1 MELRPNIIVTSRRFE
16 RSVRGS
22 LAEGIGLL
30 RVDAGHIYAI
40 LLAGLF
46 ALAAGLVGSFALMK
60 RMVLASDVMS
70 HLALPGLGIAFLLK
84 GNPLVG
90 GGATLF
96 LGTLLVWQ
104 LQKKTELATDASI
117 GVVFAACLGIGAL
130 VTPNEDLLEALF
142 GNFQK
147 LSLFGFLLGAAAII
161 LVLAFLF
168 GMKDRLILD
177 LFSPEL
183 AAATGVNVVYLDL
196 GFMLVFSLT
205 ILVGLRFMGGLLSS
219 ALIIIPAATAR
230 HLTGKMAQF
239 VILASAVS
247 LISVGV
253 GFLISTLILKT
264 STVGPTIVIVSV
276 LVFVMSLLKKK

>member
-1 MELRPNIIVTSRRFE
+1 LSEAGAIRSRKE
-16 RSVRGS
+16 EEPSS
-22 LAEGIGLL
+22 
-30 RVDAGHIYAI
+30 VDAGHLYAI

-46 ALAAGLVGSFALMK
+46 AIAAGLVGSVALMK

-70 HLALPGLGIAFLLK
+70 HLALPGLGIAYLLK
-84 GNPLVG
+84 DNPLVG

-96 LGTLLVWQ
+96 LGTVLIWQ

-147 LSLFGFLLGAAAII
+147 LSLPGFLLGTAAVI
-161 LVLAFLF
+161 LVAAFLF
-168 GMKDRLILD
+168 FMKDPLILD
-177 LFSPEL
+177 LFSPDL
-183 AAATGVNVVYLDL
+183 AAATGVKVSYLDL

-205 ILVGLRFMGGLLSS
+205 ILIGLHFMGGLLSS

-230 HLTGKMAQF
+230 QLTDRMAKF
-239 VILASAVS
+239 VILASVVS
-247 LISVGV
+247 LISVTG
-253 GFLISTLILKT
+253 GFLISTLILRT

-276 LVFVMSLLKKK
+276 LLFILSLLKKK

>member
-1 MELRPNIIVTSRRFE
+1 M
-16 RSVRGS
+16 
-22 LAEGIGLL
+22 
-30 RVDAGHIYAI
+30 DAGHSYAI
-40 LLAGLF
+40 LLAVFF
-46 ALAAGLVGSFALMK
+46 ALAAGLVGSVVLMK

-70 HLALPGLGIAFLLK
+70 HLALPGLGIAYLLK
-84 GNPLVG
+84 SSPLVG

-104 LQKKTELATDASI
+104 LQKKRELATDTSI
-117 GVVFAACLGIGAL
+117 GVVFAACVGIGAL

-147 LSLFGFLLGAAAII
+147 LSLAGFLLGTVAVI
-161 LVLAFLF
+161 LIVAFLF

-177 LFSPEL
+177 VFSPEL
-183 AAATGVNVVYLDL
+183 AAATGVKVALLDL
-196 GFMLVFSLT
+196 GFLLVFSLT

-230 HLTGKMAQF
+230 QLTDRMAQF
-239 VILASAVS
+239 VVLASGVS
-247 LISVGV
+247 LISVAV
-253 GFLISTLILKT
+253 GFLITTLILKT

-276 LVFVMSLLKKK
+276 VLFVMSLLKKK

>member
-1 MELRPNIIVTSRRFE
+1 
-16 RSVRGS
+16 
-22 LAEGIGLL
+22 
-30 RVDAGHIYAI
+30 VDAGHIYAI

-46 ALAAGLVGSFALMK
+46 AVAAGLVGSVALMK

-70 HLALPGLGIAFLLK
+70 HLALPGLGIAYLLK

-90 GGATLF
+90 GGATLL

-142 GNFQK
+142 GNFEK
-147 LSLFGFLLGAAAII
+147 LSLPGFLLGTAAVM
-161 LVLAFLF
+161 LVVAFLF

-177 LFSPEL
+177 LFSPDL
-183 AAATGVNVVYLDL
+183 AAATGVKVAYLDL

-230 HLTGKMAQF
+230 QLTGRMAEF
-239 VILASAVS
+239 VVLASVVS
-247 LISVGV
+247 LVSVTV

-276 LVFVMSLLKKK
+276 LLFVMSLLKKK

>member
-1 MELRPNIIVTSRRFE
+1 
-16 RSVRGS
+16 
-22 LAEGIGLL
+22 
-30 RVDAGHIYAI
+30 VDVGHSYAV

-46 ALAAGLVGSFALMK
+46 AIAAGLVGSVALMK
-60 RMVLASDVMS
+60 RMVLASDVIS

-96 LGTLLVWQ
+96 LGTILVWQ
-104 LQKKTELATDASI
+104 LQRKTELAVDASI

-130 VTPNEDLLEALF
+130 VTPQEDLLEALF

-147 LSLFGFLLGAAAII
+147 VSLVGFLLGTAAVFLI
-161 LVLAFLF
+161 VAFLA
-168 GMKDRLILD
+168 GMKYRLILD

-183 AAATGVNVVYLDL
+183 AAATGVKVELLDL
-196 GFMLVFSLT
+196 GFLLVFSLT
-205 ILVGLRFMGGLLSS
+205 VLVGLRFMGALLSS

-230 HLTGKMAQF
+230 RLTDKMAQF
-239 VILASAVS
+239 VLLACVLSLVS
-247 LISVGV
+247 VLG
-253 GFLISTLILKT
+253 GFLVSMLIFKT

-276 LVFVMSLLKKK
+276 LLFVVSLLKKK